1 MRRKPS
7 GDVHINN
14 ENGEDMSGLVN
25 GREKTL
31 QTEKINYRK
40 KPRKKTEKKRA
51 KNISSGPH
59 CANPPLPSILKTLLC
74 EDIHKEG

>member
-14 ENGEDMSGLVN
+14 ENGEDMSGPVN

-31 QTEKINYRK
+31 QTEKINCRK
-40 KPRKKTEKKRA
+40 KPRKKTEK
-51 KNISSGPH
+51 NI
-59 CANPPLPSILKTLLC
+59 
-74 EDIHKEG
+74 